1 MCQCNY
7 RFYDNIKV
15 CEKTKSV
22 KGVGSIRNFLMAFML
37 FDITIS
43 CVACARQNERK
54 HNIPPKNSFDV
65 FLDNKY
71 PDEFMDK
78 IYNNRILIEK

>member
-1 MCQCNY
+1 M
-7 RFYDNIKV
+7 NIDI
-15 CEKTKSV
+15 KSV
-22 KGVGSIRNFLMAFML
+22 KFIAVSSDNLKLQLRNRHITYILMAFML

-54 HNIPPKNSFDV
+54 HDIPPKNSFDV

>member
-1 MCQCNY
+1 
-7 RFYDNIKV
+7 
-15 CEKTKSV
+15 
-22 KGVGSIRNFLMAFML
+22 MAFML

-54 HNIPPKNSFDV
+54 HDIPPKNSFDV

-78 IYNNRILIEK
+78 IYNNRILIEKKDIALSTMCYILFLFYNYFVIFFTWFW

>member
-1 MCQCNY
+1 MPKLLKLS
-7 RFYDNIKV
+7 RLLAF
-15 CEKTKSV
+15 E
-22 KGVGSIRNFLMAFML
+22 SICSACML

-54 HNIPPKNSFDV
+54 HDIPPKNSFDV